1 MAAIVSFDFDDTL
14 AYPDG
19 TARSCML
26 EMVLFHSGRGDECH
40 IVTSRTESH
49 EDETWIALN
58 QPSRMTVA
66 KFVTKHM
73 LPISSVTF
81 TAHEPK
87 GAALK
92 KLGAHLHYDDDR
104 AEVDSAADH
113 GVVGVLVSVYREDK
127 S

>member
-1 MAAIVSFDFDDTL
+1 MPTIVSFDFDDTL

-19 TARSCML
+19 TAKSCML
-26 EMVLFHSGRGDECH
+26 EMVLFHAERGDECH

-49 EDETWIALN
+49 EDEAWIALN

-66 KFVTKHM
+66 KFITKHM
-73 LPISSVTF
+73 LPIRSVTF

-87 GAALK
+87 GAALR

-113 GVVGVLVSVYREDK
+113 GVVGVLVSVCKEGK